1 ACYGVLP
8 TNASTCAFSSVLFGS
23 TCRSRNHRAFSPLDR
38 CDEPTGSSAATC
50 PSLARWTTIFEC
62 DFSPSHRAYTCP
74 TQAIRFV
81 ASRFRSL
88 VLNYYHVGKIARR
101 QRSRYR
107 SGRPVGAL
115 TIVGAGDDRSSTPT
129 IATLPLLY

>member
-1 ACYGVLP
+1 MVYCRLTLRPA
-8 TNASTCAFSSVLFGS
+8 LFL
-23 TCRSRNHRAFSPLDR
+23 RS
-38 CDEPTGSSAATC
+38 
-50 PSLARWTTIFEC
+50 SLARLVDQEIIELFPPLIAATSQRGLAPRPAQVSPDGPQYLSAPFLPLTELTRALRRPFALSPI
-62 DFSPSHRAYTCP
+62 DFAH
-74 TQAIRFV
+74 
-81 ASRFRSL
+81 L

-129 IATLPLLY
+129 IA